1 MLLRPILDVIDP
13 GGELPRLLSTAIRME
28 AIAVRWHRD
37 VDEWLE
43 RRQELPEQD
52 AAEAPGCLVLKVMDP
67 GLEAL
72 DPYLRLKARHLDRP
86 VIIVSRHGN
95 PALAVASFKLKAFDY
110 FSEPVA
116 TAALVSS
123 IKAALRRQRVAAGPR
138 IPSPMP
144 VRRASRV

>member
-1 MLLRPILDVIDP
+1 MLLQPVLDVIDP
-13 GGELPRLLSTAIRME
+13 GGELPRLLSTAIRKE

-43 RRQELPEQD
+43 QRHDPGEQD
-52 AAEAPGCLVLKVMDP
+52 AAEAPGCLLLKVMEP

-72 DPYLRLKARHLDRP
+72 DPYLRLKARHLDKP

-110 FSEPVA
+110 FSEPVEA
-116 TAALVSS
+116 GALVSS
-123 IKAALRRQRVAAGPR
+123 IKAALRRQRVTAGLR
-138 IPSPMP
+138 IPSPTP
-144 VRRASRV
+144 AHRASVS